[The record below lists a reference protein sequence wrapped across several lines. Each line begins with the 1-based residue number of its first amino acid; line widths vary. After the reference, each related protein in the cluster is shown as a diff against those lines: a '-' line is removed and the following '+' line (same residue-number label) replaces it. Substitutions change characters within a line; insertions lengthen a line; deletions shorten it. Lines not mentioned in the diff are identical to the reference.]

1 MDYKELQKKVAREIE
16 EARRAREIEQKI
28 VVELQAKAEPNKQIK
43 STLTIKF

>member
-1 MDYKELQKKVAREIE
+1 MDYKELQEKVVREIE
-16 EARRAREIEQKI
+16 EARRAKEIEQQI